1 MDRFEHGGDTLA
13 YPGVLDFSANLNPL
27 GMPECVRQTLRKNV
41 DAFAAYPDPRCRVL
55 TSAIASYE
63 GVAESMVLAT
73 AGATDAIT
81 RLCQA
86 LRPRR
91 ALLIAPCYSG
101 YEQALEQ
108 VGCDIAWSHLSREDG
123 FELPTRLDDA
133 ITEDIDLVFLANPNN
148 PTGRMVERGQ
158 LLRCL
163 EQARKS
169 HAVVA
174 LDECFVDLTDHR
186 GSSDLIAGNSHLVL
200 VKAQTKTFALAG
212 LRVGYALCSDARLLR
227 RMADAGQPW
236 AVSVPA
242 QLAGAACAETGDYLE
257 RSRQLIAGE
266 RNRLLRALFDAGL
279 HPLSGEANFLLF
291 EGPLGLREKL
301 LERGVC
307 VRSCDNYEGLDGH
320 WYRIA
325 VRTPHEND
333 QLISALQEVC
343 SCRQSH

>member
-27 GMPECVRQTLRKNV
+27 GMPECVRQVLRENV
-41 DAFAAYPDPRCRVL
+41 DAFAAYPDPQCRVL
-55 TSAIASYE
+55 TSSIASYE

-73 AGATDAIT
+73 AGATDAIS

-91 ALLIAPCYSG
+91 ALLVAPCYSG

-108 VGCDIAWSHLSREDG
+108 VGCDIAWCHLSREDG
-123 FELPTRLDDA
+123 FALPARLDEA

-148 PTGRMVERGQ
+148 PTGRMVDANL

-163 EQARKS
+163 EQAQKAR
-169 HAVVA
+169 AVVA
-174 LDECFVDLTDHR
+174 LDECFVDLTDQR
-186 GSSDLIAGNSHLVL
+186 GSSDLVAENPHLVL

-212 LRVGYALCSDARLLR
+212 LRVGYALCSDAQLLR

-242 QLAGAACAETGDYLE
+242 QLAGAACVETGDYLE
-257 RSRQLIAGE
+257 RSHRLIAGE
-266 RNRLLRALFDAGL
+266 RNRLLRALFYAGL
-279 HPLSGEANFLLF
+279 HPLPGKANYLLF
-291 EGPLGLREKL
+291 EGPLGLRERL
-301 LERGVC
+301 LEQGVY

-325 VRTPHEND
+325 VRAPHEND

-343 SCRQSH
+343 PCGQSH